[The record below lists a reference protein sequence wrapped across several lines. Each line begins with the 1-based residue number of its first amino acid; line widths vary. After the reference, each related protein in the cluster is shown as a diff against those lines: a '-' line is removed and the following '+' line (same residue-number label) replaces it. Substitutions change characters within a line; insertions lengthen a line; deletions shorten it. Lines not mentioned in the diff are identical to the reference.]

1 MRISIQGNLGSYSH
15 IAAKYFS
22 NDRIGHLFERDSFD
36 KVFEDLA
43 NGSSDFAVVPVENST
58 YGSVVQNID
67 LIIKNDFHILAE
79 VYLRIN
85 LHLISFSGSKVEN
98 IKKLYSHPVAFGQ
111 IGSFLRA
118 HKTIVPIEYNDT
130 AGAVKMLKEQRL
142 ADSAAVA
149 SKTAAEVYGLEIIQK
164 NIHENKRNYTRF
176 LLLSKNQSHEKAAD
190 KLSLLFQ
197 LKNETRDIS
206 SALYLFRGRKI
217 SKIDSRPI
225 PNTKWEHLFWLDVDN
240 DIEETK
246 DAIQELSKISNK
258 VRILGIYKC
267 GEYIDT

>member
-22 NDRIGHLFERDSFD
+22 NDRIDHLIERESFD

-67 LIIKNDFHILAE
+67 LIIKNDFRILAE

-85 LHLISFSGSKVEN
+85 IHLTSFPGNKVED
-98 IKKLYSHPVAFGQ
+98 IKRLYSHPVALGQ

-118 HKTIVPIEYNDT
+118 HKTIVPIEYEDT
-130 AGAVKMLKEQRL
+130 AGAVKMLKEKRL
-142 ADSAAVA
+142 IDSAAAA
-149 SKTAAEVYGLEIIQK
+149 SKTAAEVYGLEVIQE
-164 NIHENKRNYTRF
+164 NIHENQKNYTRF
-176 LLLSKNQSHEKAAD
+176 LLLSKDQSHEKSAN

-197 LKNETRDIS
+197 LKNGTKDIS
-206 SALYLFRGRKI
+206 SALYFFIGSKI

-240 DIEETK
+240 DLEKTK
-246 DAIQELSKISNK
+246 GAIQKLGKITNRLK
-258 VRILGIYKC
+258 ILGIYKC